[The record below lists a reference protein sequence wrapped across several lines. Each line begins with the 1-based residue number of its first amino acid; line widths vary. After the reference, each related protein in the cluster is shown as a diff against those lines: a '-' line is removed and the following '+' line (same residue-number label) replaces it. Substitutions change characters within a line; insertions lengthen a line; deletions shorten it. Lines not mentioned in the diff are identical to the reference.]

1 MKDYTQLMKS
11 YLFESKP
18 LSVLVIWE
26 RDKAQ
31 GILINPA
38 RPGISNENQP
48 PEVERFFAQLGDY
61 LAGKEVSFSLPINWE
76 RLMPF
81 ARKVSQELLKT
92 RCGQMLSYAELARR
106 AGNPKAARAV
116 GRVMAR
122 NPFPLVISCHRV
134 IGSNGS
140 LTGFGGWLKLKAR
153 LLELEQKMAR

>member
-1 MKDYTQLMKS
+1 MQTFLFTSGTLRVAVRWKDG
-11 YLFESKP
+11 
-18 LSVLVIWE
+18 
-26 RDKAQ
+26 KAHE
-31 GILINPA
+31 ILINPA
-38 RPGISNENQP
+38 RPGISNENPP
-48 PEVERFFAQLGDY
+48 PEVERFFVQLGDY

-76 RLMPF
+76 RLTPF

-122 NPFPLVISCHRV
+122 NPFPLVVPCHRV
-134 IGSNGS
+134 IGSSGS
-140 LTGFGGWLKLKAR
+140 LTGFGGGLKLKAR

>member
-1 MKDYTQLMKS
+1 MQTFLFTSGTLLVAVRWKDG
-11 YLFESKP
+11 
-18 LSVLVIWE
+18 
-26 RDKAQ
+26 KAHE
-31 GILINPA
+31 ILINPA

-76 RLMPF
+76 RLTPF

-122 NPFPLVISCHRV
+122 NPFPLVVPCHRV
-134 IGSNGS
+134 VGSNGS
-140 LTGFGGWLKLKAR
+140 LTGFGGGLGLKAR